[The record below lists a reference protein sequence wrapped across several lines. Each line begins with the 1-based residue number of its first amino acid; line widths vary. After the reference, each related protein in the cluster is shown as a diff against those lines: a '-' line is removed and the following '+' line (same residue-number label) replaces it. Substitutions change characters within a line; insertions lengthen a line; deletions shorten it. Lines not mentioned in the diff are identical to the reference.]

1 MQRNL
6 NTVVK
11 RSSSTTNGGII
22 VTNSV
27 IKNTYMLLSITL
39 LFSAATA
46 FLSSIT
52 NALPIG
58 YGPCLLINFG
68 LIYLVGALRNSAWG
82 ILAVFLFTGFFGYT
96 LGPIINMVLHNY
108 VNGAEILAA
117 SLGLTGAIFFGLSC
131 YAMASHKDF
140 SYLGGFLFSAITVA
154 IVASFMSI
162 IMNIPALYL
171 LISCAFV
178 LIASGMILFETS
190 QIINGGQTNY
200 ILATVTL
207 YVQIY
212 NLFLSLLQIL
222 MAFSGRQRN

>member
-58 YGPCLLINFG
+58 
-68 LIYLVGALRNSAWG
+68 
-82 ILAVFLFTGFFGYT
+82 
-96 LGPIINMVLHNY
+96 
-108 VNGAEILAA
+108 
-117 SLGLTGAIFFGLSC
+117 
-131 YAMASHKDF
+131 
-140 SYLGGFLFSAITVA
+140 
-154 IVASFMSI
+154 
-162 IMNIPALYL
+162 
-171 LISCAFV
+171 
-178 LIASGMILFETS
+178 
-190 QIINGGQTNY
+190 
-200 ILATVTL
+200 
-207 YVQIY
+207 
-212 NLFLSLLQIL
+212 
-222 MAFSGRQRN
+222 